1 VNLNQ
6 RKHARVHAEL
16 DGLAKLGILNTDQVL
31 QLKARYPTTA
41 WDFMALVRA
50 FLVLGALAAA
60 SGLVILI
67 REHLDW
73 WLVSESALALAGVGF
88 LVLGHW
94 LRFRKSLSVTGE
106 ILQLVGSMAAQG
118 LLTVLAIHHIDEGS
132 VPVLMALETLVSVVL
147 AYTVAS
153 RLVLWYACINVF
165 CWFGGQTGY
174 VSGWGAY
181 WLGMTYP
188 VRFLAAGAGA
198 LLLSWLHVMVVRG
211 RWAIFSRVYAHFG
224 LLVIN
229 LALWFLSLFGYYED
243 LQIRWSGTQGER
255 LLFSLLWAAVAA
267 GSVFA
272 GARRGVRLLRG
283 YGLTFLI
290 INLYTF
296 YFQFVVA
303 HTGEAWFVHLLLT
316 GGSLLW
322 LGLHVER
329 KRREPGSNDRQHVR
343 RDAVEDD
350 IDSVLKLRE
359 GSTDD
364 ATGQQTRSDPRQAG

>member
-1 VNLNQ
+1 MSINQ
-6 RKHARVHAEL
+6 RKHARIHAEL
-16 DGLAKLGILNTDQVL
+16 DSLAKLGLLSTDQVL

-50 FLVLGALAAA
+50 FSVLGALAAV

-73 WLVSESALALAGVGF
+73 WLVSESALSLAAVGF
-88 LVLGHW
+88 LVGHW

-106 ILQLVGSMAAQG
+106 LLQLIGCMAAQG
-118 LLTVLAIHHIDEGS
+118 LLTVLAIRDIEAGS
-132 VPVLMALETLVSVVL
+132 SLPVLMALETLVSVVL

-188 VRFLAAGAGA
+188 IRFLAAGAGA
-198 LLLSWLHVMVVRG
+198 LLLSWLHVKVVRG
-211 RWAIFSRVYAHFG
+211 RWAVFSRVYAHFG

-243 LQIRWSGTQGER
+243 LDIRWSGTQGER
-255 LLFSLLWAAVAA
+255 LLFSLLWAAVAT

-272 GARRGVRLLRG
+272 GAKLGVRLLRG

-303 HTGEAWFVHLLLT
+303 RTGDAWFVHLLLT

-329 KRREPGSNDRQHVR
+329 KRRETGSNDRQHVS
-343 RDAVEDD
+343 RDAIEEGV
-350 IDSVLKLRE
+350 DSVLELRE
-359 GSTDD
+359 RSEDC
-364 ATGQQTRSDPRQAG
+364 ATEQQTRSDPRQSG